1 MEFVIKIYGAPYGF
15 DLYDG
20 TAQELSYFQVF
31 DNGSTE
37 PVKMTIHRLNSN
49 QISYNYLRYGYV
61 TSGGRTGSFFGL
73 SVVFNKTYCSDFM
86 KMYQLFEAVYGTIV
100 KSAVLLEAIPQGQW
114 QAKYKIMKFA
124 EAESEVERIKGVLA
138 QNIQGV
144 LANDIKAMSFPSS
157 VSGDKELL
165 LPSNINNDIVSNA
178 VKKYTI
184 VSISPAFIIPT
195 GGHAGVVIQKVPL
208 EVLMRLPGETNR
220 ILSEFENWNNQV
232 NDFQQSFH
240 SHQINKLDVKQLAP
254 QYETIKTGFDGLGLK
269 IEDLLGKVQEYRR
282 VEPSNLL
289 LMKEQEKLATYKDRT
304 NKILLGTILPYEDN
318 FKKVVGSG
326 GQGGSGNGKKSTGG
340 TSGSDDSSGGHG
352 KGPSP
357 IAVFFHKYKTKI
369 VAASVVLALIVGGVV
384 FIRNHEEGTKD
395 PDPVVTKPT
404 SPAVKI
410 EDSVAHVNSDSSRH
424 IEDGRKMLADNDY
437 VGAYSC
443 YRSARNSE
451 LMVECRNAYK
461 EFCLEKAK
469 KMNNETDAI
478 AYFNIEMSKVESNIT
493 NQDRQIIINSI
504 NNTNMKNT
512 TPKPVSVVDGT
523 VKIGDGTLGT
533 NVVPFGKS
541 FELKFSPKND
551 IDISDADVIWY
562 IDDNEV
568 GKGRSYCHIMNNAGD
583 HTAKCIVKGKTFGPY
598 SFNVS
603 SRMSNPK

>member
-73 SVVFNKTYCSDFM
+73 SVVFNKVYCTDFM

-144 LANDIKAMSFPSS
+144 LANDIKTMSFPSS

-232 NDFQQSFH
+232 NDFQQSFL

-369 VAASVVLALIVGGVV
+369 VAASVVLALIVGCLVIVKKHNGEVV
-384 FIRNHEEGTKD
+384 SSGNSVTVPDSNSNSNPNLVAPINSDITRYMEEGNKRLQE
-395 PDPVVTKPT
+395 K
-404 SPAVKI
+404 
-410 EDSVAHVNSDSSRH
+410 
-424 IEDGRKMLADNDY
+424 DY

-443 YRSARNSE
+443 YKSAGDSIWMLLCINDYKSVCLENAKKKGGAEKAIKYFESEMKKVEYIVTDNDKHELEEHYKYNSSTNSSGSKKVKVDE
-451 LMVECRNAYK
+451 IDGTIKFSGNEVKYENNKNCVKKNK
-461 EFCLEKAK
+461 EF
-469 KMNNETDAI
+469 T
-478 AYFNIEMSKVESNIT
+478 IEFVSSENVESSKLTWKIDGVNAGTGKSIT
-493 NQDRQIIINSI
+493 KSI
-504 NNTNMKNT
+504 DDMGQHTVEVYYNNTK
-512 TPKPVSVVDGT
+512 
-523 VKIGDGTLGT
+523 
-533 NVVPFGKS
+533 
-541 FELKFSPKND
+541 
-551 IDISDADVIWY
+551 
-562 IDDNEV
+562 
-568 GKGRSYCHIMNNAGD
+568 
-583 HTAKCIVKGKTFGPY
+583 
-598 SFNVS
+598 VS
-603 SRMSNPK
+603 SGSFKVMM